1 MISRFSYGHVI
12 ETEAILQKPAAE
24 NGALP
29 FLSVDEASLSL
40 TYSMDDNDKVYGL
53 GEMSAASTSA
63 AGFTRANAP
72 MNRNIWRTD
81 VPSTA
86 LTTSLW

>member
-12 ETEAILQKPAAE
+12 ETVAILQKPAAD
-24 NGALP
+24 NGVLP
-29 FLSVDEASLSL
+29 LLSVDEASLMTTRS
-40 TYSMDDNDKVYGL
+40 TVWVK
-53 GEMSAASTSA
+53 MSAGSTNA
-63 AGFTRANAP
+63 AGSTRANAP